1 MRKILLPVC
10 VVALASSMLF
20 TSCIGSFKLT
30 NKVLSWN
37 HQIGNKFVNELV
49 FVGLWILPVYEIS
62 AIADALIINSIEF
75 WSGTNPIEAGTKTVT
90 SDNERYLVAWD
101 NTGYKITNETTG
113 EETRFNFDADTNSWA
128 LATPEGDITI
138 LTFIDAPMSRCQPS
152 TDRRQSSNCRTT
164 VCLPTKTLSATTTS
178 FLPRNKTLKPVPK
191 EKKVPAFFH

>member
-1 MRKILLPVC
+1 M
-10 VVALASSMLF
+10 
-20 TSCIGSFKLT
+20 
-30 NKVLSWN
+30 
-37 HQIGNKFVNELV
+37 
-49 FVGLWILPVYEIS
+49 GLWILPVYEIS

-138 LTFIDAPMSRCQPS
+138 LDGSS
-152 TDRRQSSNCRTT
+152 TI
-164 VCLPTKTLSATTTS
+164 VELSDNGVLAYKD
-178 FLPRNKTLKPVPK
+178 LVGYNNVLLA
-191 EKKVPAFFH
+191 KK

>member
-37 HQIGNKFVNELV
+37 RQIGNKFVNELV

-138 LTFIDAPMSRCQPS
+138 LTFIDD
-152 TDRRQSSNCRTT
+152 TH
-164 VCLPTKTLSATTTS
+164 V
-178 FLPRNKTLKPVPK
+178 
-191 EKKVPAFFH
+191 KVPTLDGSSTIVELSDNGVLAYKDLVGYNNVLLAKK

>member
-1 MRKILLPVC
+1 
-10 VVALASSMLF
+10 MLF

-37 HQIGNKFVNELV
+37 HQIGSKFVNELV

-138 LTFIDAPMSRCQPS
+138 LTFIDD
-152 TDRRQSSNCRTT
+152 TH
-164 VCLPTKTLSATTTS
+164 V
-178 FLPRNKTLKPVPK
+178 
-191 EKKVPAFFH
+191 KVPTLDGSSTIVELSDNGVLAYKDLVGYNNVLLAKK

>member
-37 HQIGNKFVNELV
+37 HQISNKFVNELV

-138 LTFIDAPMSRCQPS
+138 LTFIDD
-152 TDRRQSSNCRTT
+152 TH
-164 VCLPTKTLSATTTS
+164 V
-178 FLPRNKTLKPVPK
+178 
-191 EKKVPAFFH
+191 KVPTLDGSSTIVELSDNGVLAYKDLVGYNNVLLAKK

>member
-37 HQIGNKFVNELV
+37 HQIDNKFVNELV
-49 FVGLWILPVYEIS
+49 FVGLWILPVYEIL

-138 LTFIDAPMSRCQPS
+138 LTFIDD
-152 TDRRQSSNCRTT
+152 TH
-164 VCLPTKTLSATTTS
+164 V
-178 FLPRNKTLKPVPK
+178 
-191 EKKVPAFFH
+191 KVPTLDGSSTIVELSDNGVLAYKDLVGYNNVLLAKK

>member
-1 MRKILLPVC
+1 
-10 VVALASSMLF
+10 MLF

-37 HQIGNKFVNELV
+37 YQIGNKFVNELV

-138 LTFIDAPMSRCQPS
+138 LTFIDD
-152 TDRRQSSNCRTT
+152 TH
-164 VCLPTKTLSATTTS
+164 V
-178 FLPRNKTLKPVPK
+178 
-191 EKKVPAFFH
+191 KVPTHDGSSTIVELSDNGVLAYKDLVGYNNVLLAKK